1 MSMSDGVQG
10 CYAGNAVGFRVT
22 SLTKLV
28 DTRSSRP
35 RLTLLHFIVDE
46 LCRHSDDVLAFVDEL
61 SPHLDV
67 AARYHAPIIG
77 SRLID

>member
-1 MSMSDGVQG
+1 MDVVQG

-35 RLTLLHFIVDE
+35 RLTLLHFLVDE
-46 LCRHSDDVLAFVDEL
+46 VYRQNVDDSSLQFVDDL
-61 SPHLDV
+61 APHLAA
-67 AARYHAPIIG
+67 AAR
-77 SRLID
+77 